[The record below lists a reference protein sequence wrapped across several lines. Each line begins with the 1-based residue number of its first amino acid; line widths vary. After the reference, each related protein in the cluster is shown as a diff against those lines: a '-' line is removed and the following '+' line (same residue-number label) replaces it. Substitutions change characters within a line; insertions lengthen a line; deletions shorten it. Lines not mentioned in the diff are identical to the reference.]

1 MCHRIHP
8 RPYLRWRPRPRASP
22 KPLEIAMCPFCKA
35 SWVKSGHGWVLGGR
49 MAQPEFCIVKV
60 NAHNKLAPIRSVGWR
75 PSSSS
80 SSSSR
85 SFCCR
90 PLAFHPRRASSLR
103 ESRGGDGCA
112 LKSTTRLFYSCHRSE
127 DGRTD
132 GRSLSTKISFP
143 SPSRLLWAPFSF
155 VPALFP
161 PSYAAHGSA
170 CHSVSIRTS
179 ITWTPPSSSQSTF
192 LAARARRVSPSVR
205 CVFRGDC

>member
-1 MCHRIHP
+1 MFFPFLLRLPPLPPSLSCCTIDGDVNWRAGGGMCHPIHP

-80 SSSSR
+80 SSSR

-132 GRSLSTKISFP
+132 GPFQQKYHFHRRRDYCGPHSHSCLP
-143 SPSRLLWAPFSF
+143 CSRLPTQRT
-155 VPALFP
+155 ALHVTRYRFE
-161 PSYAAHGSA
+161 H
-170 CHSVSIRTS
+170 
-179 ITWTPPSSSQSTF
+179 Q
-192 LAARARRVSPSVR
+192 
-205 CVFRGDC
+205 